1 MMQRYRCCAVQD
13 DVNDPPYC
21 ALRRRRL
28 LEMLRGLPPGAWMTV
43 EHDYVAQAVG
53 DGEKLAFKTALTS
66 LAASAGCN
74 ASLRER
80 DVYFKKRR

>member
-1 MMQRYRCCAVQD
+1 
-13 DVNDPPYC
+13 
-21 ALRRRRL
+21 
-28 LEMLRGLPPGAWMTV
+28 MTV